1 MFDIQSTNSFNADKL
16 VCGNEYDYVTRTAFN
31 QGILQTTGFINTD
44 NINEAGVW
52 SLGLMQM
59 TFFYRQKKWYAGQFV
74 RKIIPRFKLEHG
86 TILYFSVVLNK
97 LRDKLLP
104 VLVRNIDTEFRESVV
119 KLPVTSTGEIDFDF
133 MNDFIAEL
141 EAERTAEL
149 EAYLQVTGLSDYV
162 LTDEEEKALEDYK
175 NGRVKC
181 QHFTFCNLF
190 NHIKQG
196 RRLKTDD
203 QIKGNIPFVMSGTTN
218 TGVVGYISNPVASFP
233 KNAITIDIFGNAFYR
248 DYAFGAGDD
257 TGVYWNDI
265 IEYSRAT
272 MLYYTTAMGKALYGK
287 YSYGK
292 KLRSSQ
298 SFDFTAVIPTK
309 NGQPDYSTMDVLI
322 SAVQKMVIKDVV
334 KYADDKIKNTAQVIA
349 NNK

>member
-1 MFDIQSTNSFNADKL
+1 METGKYPYIVRLGSNNGQK
-16 VCGNEYDYVTRTAFN
+16 
-31 QGILQTTGFINTD
+31 GFINESERFLNDGNTLSFGQD
-44 NINEAGVW
+44 TATVYYQEFPYFTGDKIKVLKPKNSKFCKKNAQFFVVAISKAFSTFSWGTSSFCVEIIQN
-52 SLGLMQM
+52 QM
-59 TFFYRQKKWYAGQFV
+59 
-74 RKIIPRFKLEHG
+74 L
-86 TILYFSVVLNK
+86 
-97 LRDKLLP
+97 
-104 VLVRNIDTEFRESVV
+104 

-175 NGRVKC
+175 NGRVEC
-181 QHFTFCNLF
+181 QRFKFSNLF

-265 IEYSRAT
+265 IDYSRAT

-287 YSYGK
+287 YSFGK

-298 SFDFTAVIPTK
+298 SFDFTAALPTK

-322 SAVQKMVIKDVV
+322 SAVQKLVIKDVV
-334 KYADDKIKNTAQVIA
+334 KYAGDKIKNTAQVIA